1 MKGMG
6 RFCNA
11 YIQKKY
17 NNKTNSYYYELMSPH
32 SPECIKLLTK
42 KNIIFEKNNSEK
54 KNI

>member
-11 YIQKKY
+11 YIQKNY

-42 KNIIFEKNNSEK
+42 KI
-54 KNI
+54 